1 MKRQELLAGKAVRMG
16 VIVLLATI
24 YSALCVQAETVTFT
38 AADWAT
44 AQSLS
49 SGAAVSSYTSG
60 GVTVAF
66 EQGTGNAVT
75 WNGTAIIAAS
85 GNSMTVSAASG
96 YAIEAASFTMGGA
109 NAQATRLAGNS
120 WSTGSA
126 VVNGS
131 NAKQVDWTGATNT
144 LSVPFTGNQSFSAFS
159 FSLREAN
166 QGFYVTFLDAHGY
179 VLKVESVQAGGS
191 ATAPTA
197 PTLSARMFT
206 GWSGAYDNVTADIIV
221 QAQYDFLPSAMAD
234 TVEMT
239 AAEMMAYNEFE
250 SGEEFTYAD
259 YSESGVTVLIQAPS
273 DTWWK
278 PKFEV
283 DDDYWTGTTTTLFR
297 QQRASITINAPYIMH
312 RIVFDEGS
320 SGPSKV
326 EWEGSATSVTLDYT
340 DVDVSSLRAIKVIGD
355 NTCHQY
361 TVNFYD
367 LQGNLAK
374 TEQVQIGGNATAPTI
389 THECFA
395 GWDKEYT
402 NVHSDLEVHPLNAVL
417 SELTAQEWYQ
427 NAPNSFSYSKNG
439 YTVTASYEYN
449 PSRTQ
454 PIWYGWSDDK
464 TICFESHTPN
474 DKILITNDS
483 VFHNLIFTCRD
494 TDNAERFAKSVCNCG
509 ALRQYGAEVHWTGE
523 TNRLVINYPDN
534 LGYNADILSFGFVC
548 EYYEQVPCVVI
559 YQDANGI
566 EIARD
571 TVLKGESSTSPSAP
585 APADMCMM
593 FAGWSED
600 LSLVRGDMT
609 VQPVYKPKE
618 LLLTAGMWGQANG
631 LSNGNALTPYLQN
644 GYTISASDWSYYR
657 RRQDTLL
664 VMTPGST
671 LTITGTAPFSRVELR
686 YRTGASEYMQNDI
699 AASVCSSGALSHSY
713 LEEIGMRLV
722 WTGLTDSLT
731 ITFPS
736 TIHGDW
742 EDETVSY
749 VYFSSIYIPCYS
761 SYTVSFIDMD
771 GAVLKQEVV
780 TPGGDA
786 TAPAD
791 PVHAGYIFSGWDG
804 TFTNVME
811 DKEIH
816 ALYQDDPNYVLVTF
830 VDYFGDTIATQRV
843 QIGSTAAAPAA
854 PTLTAHT
861 FSGWDKPLTNITE
874 SQTIR
879 AQYTFDKNSPD
890 ILTVAQANA
899 LVADNMGT
907 DHEDD
912 QVFVV
917 VRGIVKDNE
926 WNEPVTFR
934 NGMMTFTLQDAGVDN
949 WSWVENALAQ
959 GGEPFVSD
967 KQIQPGDTVCVIGM
981 LSYRWQ
987 AGSHLPDGVAA
998 YIGSTRYSKDAVFIN
1013 LPGAAALYDYS
1024 GNGLKQAVVNR
1035 TTVTTEQVDEWQ
1047 WNSYSEYSLMTTA
1060 DITGHFLP
1068 ETALY
1073 TETIDD
1079 GSNNVSTANLT
1090 FVHDINHDGKPELG
1104 LQPGYEGTWNA
1115 WWSSG
1120 ETYARRDSAFIP
1132 LGMDLNR
1139 DGRTDYLILNRSA
1152 NLTSGYAQYG
1162 TIMYQQPDG
1171 SFRRELMNVMT
1182 WDEYTAQMTPEEI
1195 AEMNNPGSISLGEVS
1210 RYRYTLTLGGACLA
1224 RAPER
1229 GAQRAPGI
1237 GYKLNAPTKAI
1248 DLNGDGLVDLIDE
1261 KVGVVYTNMGNG
1273 KWVMTQA
1280 NGAVVPADLNGDGI
1294 TDFIFPGATLYTV
1307 IFNQTTNQ
1315 FERTILYSNAA
1326 VDDLLYC
1333 YDFDRDGDIDILA
1346 TFSAERNNTGYAY
1359 TCFFTNNG
1367 QGTFTQRPEQNYGS
1381 NALHFT
1387 TLQDLD
1393 GDGIYDL
1400 IAILPGNDDQ
1410 HNLVWLQGQNG
1421 LTFGQPQVLKQN
1433 VTNGWSFDWGNA
1445 TVDAEDL
1452 NGDGKMEVWVANT
1465 WFGVTDFYR
1474 VANATA
1480 NTAPTAPAAPVLN
1493 YQNGLLTVTWGN
1505 GADTKTAVGDLTYA
1519 LRIGTTPGGNE
1530 ILAAQANADGS
1541 RRNFLDGNMGRT
1553 HKYTIDLRLYAPSTI
1568 YVAVQAIDAQ
1578 HMGSA
1583 WSQEASVVHAI
1594 VPVEFSFTRQ
1604 TINLNETT
1612 ALVYTTLPAGYTHQ
1626 WVVEDGEYSVNPESD
1641 AQLVLSFSSGGKK
1654 AVTHTVTTP
1663 AGTTLT
1669 ARDTVCVLPIG
1680 LGESIDISEDNYF
1693 ISGIFASRL
1702 GDYNADGRLDGVKS
1716 IYSGGWQ
1723 TSMTVYE
1730 GTTTSDLFTQAAG
1743 LWNTNIMT
1751 SRSFGTYILWYD
1763 WNRDGKLDFMFR
1775 ERESAY
1781 DTYGLMLHDLAQ
1793 PALTPRVDNDTLAYL
1808 LGSSYRD
1815 ASNNKYYSYY
1825 SLYRDLTHDG
1835 RYDFMCSVSDGSDQW
1850 IVPQTDGSLATQQI
1864 TVQGDATIFHALLD
1878 ANNAADHLLTADFD
1892 HDGFDDIAGC
1902 INPNSSSQP
1911 YTGLNVYYNLGNGH
1925 FRHQVI
1931 PFAQSVPRYSSG
1943 RETTFQIADFN
1954 GDGYI
1959 DLLVQASEDG
1969 NFYIAWNNAN
1979 LSFSA
1984 PEYLP
1989 LSDASEWN
1997 YTKHIADFDNNG
2009 YPDILAVL
2017 QNPASS
2023 EGGGVYA
2030 WFMGPDGLMSHGF
2043 VKSDISAY
2051 SSISHYY
2058 LGTGDH
2064 RLLVEDHLYRL
2075 AAQADERPAAPTGIN
2090 ATMTTDGL
2098 LITWHHAVDDHTP
2111 AALMRYNLSVRQQG
2125 ASTYLISPQNADD
2138 NAAFLPDHAY
2148 ISANRYLIPMT
2159 YLTAGNYEI
2168 SLQAIDMQN
2177 RLSVFSPTLVAAVQ
2191 RTPIEVPAFACA
2203 GDELSVSYRG
2213 TVTTGTPVWTFDG
2226 AQVVSGSGFG
2236 PYTIS
2241 WPSGTG
2247 STTKT
2252 VSLTLNGTTWT
2263 SNVTLNDPSTLPVS
2277 LPAVLYEGTTAS
2289 ASVPEGVT
2297 YQWFAA
2303 IASVDNGTLYP
2314 ITKYGVRLPDAGSF
2328 AIYDNRL
2335 RANGLNV
2342 TAYSTGDGSLS
2353 TESVTL
2359 YLNVTT
2365 QNGCEA
2371 MFSQPV
2377 QVISATT
2384 MPTLSLVTTDADGH
2398 NVITWDA
2405 TSAFSTIRVYKE
2417 GTTLGNFVLIGTADA
2432 ADGSYTDAASDA
2444 TQQAERYR
2452 ITGVSNG
2459 TESPA
2464 GTIHKTV
2471 HLTISR
2477 GVVYGTFNLIWNDYA
2492 GADVVGYNILR
2503 GASPTSLTQIAALAS
2518 SNTSYTDR
2526 TPQDAEPYYAIEYV
2540 LSAAANA
2547 PSALRESQEGSAL
2560 TGRSN
2565 VVNRNNLVTA
2575 LDDDDDA
2582 ETLTGKV
2589 FRNGT
2594 FYIIRGNHIFTID
2607 GRLVK

>member
-1 MKRQELLAGKAVRMG
+1 MKRYELLASKAVRMG

-24 YSALCVQAETVTFT
+24 YGALCAHAEMVTFT

-44 AQSLS
+44 AQSIS
-49 SGAAVSSYTSG
+49 AGGTMSSYTSG
-60 GVTVAF
+60 GVTVTFAAGSATQPTYNGNQQAVAAVAGNTMTLTAPAGQVIEQAVMTMYANSQASNLANATWSSGSVTASEKTATWTGSAESITATLSSVERFVSFSITIGTPSTPVQPEPIELDVPDSVLNDTTIVTATEWMDEEGYGNGDDFATSTYSKDGKTLTLTQGPNWQPTCSNGYVILRLKNTLAF
-66 EQGTGNAVT
+66 TSPCKMRKIVLTTNDASQVTQFLNGGWGYDPSSCSQGRFEADSTNNDNVIWYGNTSLLTITIEPDFNLQSVT
-75 WNGTAIIAAS
+75 ILSDSTDNHATVVFLDRDGQPLSTQQVTLGGTAIPPANLQPAEIC
-85 GNSMTVSAASG
+85 
-96 YAIEAASFTMGGA
+96 EA
-109 NAQATRLAGNS
+109 
-120 WSTGSA
+120 
-126 VVNGS
+126 
-131 NAKQVDWTGATNT
+131 
-144 LSVPFTGNQSFSAFS
+144 
-159 FSLREAN
+159 
-166 QGFYVTFLDAHGY
+166 
-179 VLKVESVQAGGS
+179 
-191 ATAPTA
+191 
-197 PTLSARMFT
+197 
-206 GWSGAYDNVTADIIV
+206 
-221 QAQYDFLPSAMAD
+221 
-234 TVEMT
+234 
-239 AAEMMAYNEFE
+239 
-250 SGEEFTYAD
+250 
-259 YSESGVTVLIQAPS
+259 
-273 DTWWK
+273 
-278 PKFEV
+278 
-283 DDDYWTGTTTTLFR
+283 
-297 QQRASITINAPYIMH
+297 
-312 RIVFDEGS
+312 
-320 SGPSKV
+320 
-326 EWEGSATSVTLDYT
+326 
-340 DVDVSSLRAIKVIGD
+340 
-355 NTCHQY
+355 
-361 TVNFYD
+361 
-367 LQGNLAK
+367 
-374 TEQVQIGGNATAPTI
+374 
-389 THECFA
+389 FA
-395 GWDKEYT
+395 
-402 NVHSDLEVHPLNAVL
+402 
-417 SELTAQEWYQ
+417 
-427 NAPNSFSYSKNG
+427 
-439 YTVTASYEYN
+439 
-449 PSRTQ
+449 
-454 PIWYGWSDDK
+454 GWSDD
-464 TICFESHTPN
+464 FSHVY
-474 DKILITNDS
+474 S
-483 VFHNLIFTCRD
+483 
-494 TDNAERFAKSVCNCG
+494 
-509 ALRQYGAEVHWTGE
+509 
-523 TNRLVINYPDN
+523 
-534 LGYNADILSFGFVC
+534 
-548 EYYEQVPCVVI
+548 
-559 YQDANGI
+559 
-566 EIARD
+566 
-571 TVLKGESSTSPSAP
+571 
-585 APADMCMM
+585 
-593 FAGWSED
+593 
-600 LSLVRGDMT
+600 DMT
-609 VQPVYKPKE
+609 VQPVFGSRE
-618 LLLTAGMWGQANG
+618 LLLTAGMWGQAND
-631 LSNGNALTPYLQN
+631 LQNGNNLTPYSQG
-644 GYTISASDWSYYR
+644 GYTIDAPDWLLYR
-657 RRQDTLL
+657 SRRDTALCL
-664 VMTPGST
+664 TPGST

-686 YRTGASEYMQNDI
+686 YKNGASEYMQNDI

-713 LEEIGMRLV
+713 LEGIGMRLV
-722 WTGLTDSLT
+722 WKGFTDSLT

-749 VYFSSIYIPCYS
+749 VYFSYIYIPCYS

-780 TPGGDA
+780 TPGGNA

-830 VDYFGDTIATQRV
+830 VDYLGDTIATQRV

-854 PTLTAHT
+854 PALTAHT

-879 AQYTFDKNSPD
+879 AQYTFDKNSSE
-890 ILTVAQANA
+890 ILTVAEANA

-926 WNEPVTFR
+926 WNEAVTFR
-934 NGMMTFTLQDAGVDN
+934 DGMMTFTLQDAGVDN
-949 WSWVENALAQ
+949 WMWVEHALAP
-959 GGEPFVSD
+959 GGDLFVSYW
-967 KQIQPGDTVCVIGM
+967 QVQPGDTVYMIGM

-987 AGSHLPDGVAA
+987 GGSHLPDGVAA
-998 YIGSTRYSKDAVFIN
+998 YIGSTRYSQNAVYLSLPDA
-1013 LPGAAALYDYS
+1013 ATMYDYN
-1024 GNGLKQAVVNR
+1024 GNGLKQIVVNR
-1035 TTVTTEQVDEWQ
+1035 NTVYRNDDWSQYQ
-1047 WNSYSEYSLMTTA
+1047 EYAIMTTA
-1060 DITGHFLP
+1060 DITGRFMP

-1073 TETIDD
+1073 TRINED
-1079 GSNNVSTANLT
+1079 GGGQSLSVMNVS

-1104 LQPGYEGTWNA
+1104 FSDYGEGA
-1115 WWSSG
+1115 WWSTDDSY
-1120 ETYARRDSAFIP
+1120 EYRDSTFIP
-1132 LGMDLNR
+1132 TGMDLNR
-1139 DGRTDYLILNRSA
+1139 DGRTDYLILDRGQS
-1152 NLTSGYAQYG
+1152 LTSGYTRYG
-1162 TIMYQQPDG
+1162 QVAYQLPDG
-1171 SFRRELMNVMT
+1171 SFRKERMQMMT
-1182 WDEYTAQMTPEEI
+1182 WTEYQAQMTSEEI

-1210 RYRYTLTLGGACLA
+1210 KYQYTLTLGAACLA

-1229 GAQRAPGI
+1229 MRAPGLGSRI
-1237 GYKLNAPTKAI
+1237 NAPTKAI
-1248 DLNGDGLVDLIDE
+1248 DLNGDGLVDMVDE
-1261 KVGVVYTNMGNG
+1261 NCGIIYTNMGNG
-1273 KWVMTQA
+1273 KWVWTQI
-1280 NGAVVPADLNGDGI
+1280 NGVVVPADLNGDGI
-1294 TDFIFPGATLYTV
+1294 MDFIFPGATLYNV
-1307 IFNQTTNQ
+1307 IFNQTTQQ
-1315 FERTILYSNAA
+1315 FVQTILYTNAA
-1326 VDDLLYC
+1326 VDDLVHC

-1346 TFSAERNNTGYAY
+1346 TFSAERNATGYAY

-1367 QGTFTQRPEQNYGS
+1367 QGVFTQRPEQNYG
-1381 NALHFT
+1381 NYALHFSA
-1387 TLQDLD
+1387 LQDLN
-1393 GDGIYDL
+1393 GDGYYDL
-1400 IAILPGNDDQ
+1400 LAVLPGNDNQ

-1421 LTFGQPQVLKQN
+1421 LTFSQPQVLKAN
-1433 VTNGWSFDWGNA
+1433 FTNGSGYDWSHKAIN
-1445 TVDAEDL
+1445 AEDL
-1452 NGDGKMEVWVANT
+1452 NGDGLMDIWASDMSKA
-1465 WFGVTDFYR
+1465 TDFFH
-1474 VANATA
+1474 VPNAIA
-1480 NTAPTAPAAPVLN
+1480 NTAPTAPAAPVLI
-1493 YQNGLLTVTWGN
+1493 YQDGLLSISWGN
-1505 GADTKTAVGDLTYA
+1505 GSDTKTATSDLTYA
-1519 LRIGTTPGGNE
+1519 LRVGTTLGGDD
-1530 ILAAQANADGS
+1530 ILSPDANADGS
-1541 RRNFLDGNMGRT
+1541 RRNFLDGNMGRS
-1553 HKYTIDLRLYAPSTI
+1553 HKYSIDLRNHAPATI

-1578 HMGSA
+1578 HAGSA
-1583 WSQEASVVHAI
+1583 WSPAAALQHTYI
-1594 VPVEFSFTRQ
+1594 PVAFSLDRS
-1604 TINLNETT
+1604 TICFNETAT
-1612 ALVYTTLPAGYTHQ
+1612 LTFTTLPDGYTHQ
-1626 WVVEDGEYSVNPESD
+1626 WTVQDGNYSVSPESE
-1641 AQLVLSFSSGGKK
+1641 AQLLLTFTSGGKK
-1654 AVTHTVTTP
+1654 VVTHTVTTP
-1663 AGTTLT
+1663 AGATLT
-1669 ARDTVCVLPIG
+1669 AQDTVNVLPIG
-1680 LGESIDISEDNYF
+1680 LGESIDISEDNYL
-1693 ISGIFASRL
+1693 ISGFFANKL
-1702 GDYNADGRLDGVKS
+1702 GDYTADGRLDGVKS
-1716 IYSGGWQ
+1716 TYSGGWQ

-1751 SRSFGTYILWYD
+1751 SQSFGTYILWYD

-1781 DTYGLMLHDLAQ
+1781 DTYGLMLHDPAQ

-1931 PFAQSVPRYSSG
+1931 PFAQSVPRFIEYS
-1943 RETTFQIADFN
+1943 ETKFQIADFN

-1969 NFYIAWNNAN
+1969 NFYIVWNNAN

-2051 SSISHYY
+2051 SSIRQYY

-2064 RLLVEDHLYRL
+2064 RLLVEDHLYTL

-2098 LITWHHAVDDHTP
+2098 LITWNHAVDDHTP
-2111 AALMRYNLSVRQQG
+2111 AALMSYNLSVRQQG

-2168 SLQAIDMQN
+2168 SLQAIDRQN
-2177 RLSVFSPTLVAAVQ
+2177 KLSVFSPTLVAAVQ

-2247 STTKT
+2247 SATKT

-2377 QVISATT
+2377 QVISATA

-2452 ITGVSNG
+2452 ITGVSSG

-2547 PSALRESQEGSAL
+2547 PSALRGSQEGSAL

-2575 LDDDDDA
+2575 LDDDDAA

-2589 FRNGT
+2589 FRDGT
-2594 FYIIRGNHIFTID
+2594 FYIIRGNRIFTID